1 MKIRIGAASLKT
13 FNLTVR
19 QTTKCSAILKAF
31 LKHHK
36 LTDNYPSSPV
46 KGKKGKGQVAC
57 PALVVDGDRLN
68 PDDEISVAD
77 LEDGDMVEVVGL

>member
-1 MKIRIGAASLKT
+1 M
-13 FNLTVR
+13 
-19 QTTKCSAILKAF
+19 
-31 LKHHK
+31 
-36 LTDNYPSSPV
+36 
-46 KGKKGKGQVAC
+46 KGKKGKGQVAG